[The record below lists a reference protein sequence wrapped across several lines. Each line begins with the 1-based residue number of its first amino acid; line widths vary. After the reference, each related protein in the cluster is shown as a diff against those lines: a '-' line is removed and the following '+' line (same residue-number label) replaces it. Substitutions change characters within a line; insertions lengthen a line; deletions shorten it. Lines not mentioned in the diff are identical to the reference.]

1 MNSDE
6 LTASYRGYIECL
18 NQQDWDNLG
27 RYVSENVSH
36 NGKTIGLSGYRSMLE
51 GDFQAIPD
59 LCFEVALLVSQ
70 PPHVASRLQF
80 NCTPVGM
87 LFGLPVNGKPVQFEE
102 NVFYEFD
109 GDGKI
114 KTVWSIIDKSAIA
127 EQI

>member
-6 LTASYRGYIECL
+6 LSAIYRGYIDCL
-18 NQQDWDNLG
+18 NQQDWDSLE

-36 NGKTIGLSGYRSMLE
+36 NGKTLELSGYRAMLE
-51 GDFQAIPD
+51 GDFAAIPD
-59 LCFEVALLVSQ
+59 LYFNVALLVSQ
-70 PPHVASRLQF
+70 PPHIASRLVF
-80 NCTPVGM
+80 NCTPIGM

-109 GDGKI
+109 DDGKI
-114 KTVWSIIDKSAIA
+114 QNVWSIIDKGAIA

>member
-6 LTASYRGYIECL
+6 LSARYRGYIECL

-36 NGKTIGLSGYRSMLE
+36 NGKTLGLSGYRAMLE
-51 GDFQAIPD
+51 GDFAAIPD
-59 LCFEVALLVSQ
+59 LHFNVALLVSQ
-70 PPHVASRLQF
+70 PPHIASRLKF
-80 NCTPVGM
+80 DCTPIGM

-109 GDGKI
+109 DDGRI
-114 KTVWSIIDKSAIA
+114 KAVWSIIDKSAIA
-127 EQI
+127 EQV

>member
-6 LTASYRGYIECL
+6 LSARYRGYIECL
-18 NQQDWDNLG
+18 NQQDWDSLG

-36 NGKTIGLSGYRSMLE
+36 NGKTLGLSGYRAMLE
-51 GDFQAIPD
+51 GDFAAIPD
-59 LCFEVALLVSQ
+59 LYFNVALLVSQ
-70 PPHVASRLQF
+70 PPHIASQLVF
-80 NCTPVGM
+80 NCTPTGM

-109 GDGKI
+109 EDGKI
-114 KTVWSIIDKSAIA
+114 QNVWSIIDKGAIA

>member
-6 LTASYRGYIECL
+6 LSAIYRGYIDCL
-18 NQQDWDNLG
+18 NQQDWDSLE

-36 NGKTIGLSGYRSMLE
+36 NGKTLGLSGYRAMLE
-51 GDFQAIPD
+51 GDFAAIPD
-59 LCFEVALLVSQ
+59 LYFNVALLVSQ
-70 PPHVASRLQF
+70 PPHIASRLVF
-80 NCTPVGM
+80 NCTPTGM

-109 GDGKI
+109 DDGKI
-114 KTVWSIIDKSAIA
+114 QNVWSIIDKSAIA

>member
-6 LTASYRGYIECL
+6 LSASYRGYIECL

-27 RYVSENVSH
+27 RYVSENVRY
-36 NGKTIGLSGYRSMLE
+36 NEEIIGLTGYRSMLE
-51 GDFQAIPD
+51 EDFLAIPD
-59 LCFEVALLVSQ
+59 LYFEIALLVSQ
-70 PPHVASRLQF
+70 PPYVASRLKF

-109 GDGKI
+109 DGKI

-127 EQI
+127 AQI